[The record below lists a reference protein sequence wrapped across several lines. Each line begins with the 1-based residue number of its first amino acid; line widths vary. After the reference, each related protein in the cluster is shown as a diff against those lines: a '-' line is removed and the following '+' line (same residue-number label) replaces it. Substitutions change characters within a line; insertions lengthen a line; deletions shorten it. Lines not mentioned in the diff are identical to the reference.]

1 MENFGKTLGA
11 ATAIFIVFV
20 AFASFFGWLT
30 MLSVGAV
37 HSIFDW
43 PQTISYI
50 QGIQL
55 SGVIFLLGWILDL
68 GNITNNSK

>member
-1 MENFGKTLGA
+1 MENFGKNLA
-11 ATAIFIVFV
+11 ALIAICIAIV
-20 AFASFFGWLT
+20 AFANFFGWLT

-55 SGVIFLLGWILDL
+55 AGVIFLLGWILDL
-68 GNITNNSK
+68 GNITNKSK